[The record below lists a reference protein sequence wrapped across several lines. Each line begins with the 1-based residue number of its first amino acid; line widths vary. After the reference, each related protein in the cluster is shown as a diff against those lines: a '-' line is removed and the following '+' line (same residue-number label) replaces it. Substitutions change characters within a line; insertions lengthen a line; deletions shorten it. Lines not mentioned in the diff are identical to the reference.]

1 MCVGTNHKKNNFFLW
16 KDKDKNMACAGT
28 NHKNKGQ
35 DVEMNI
41 VAQSLK
47 KGVVQITT
55 SHVNKSRK
63 QTYLVLTRCNQY
75 CLDYWKTKNKQ
86 KKYTKKKAKG
96 L

>member
-1 MCVGTNHKKNNFFLW
+1 MGKHYTLW
-16 KDKDKNMACAGT
+16 KKEGKT
-28 NHKNKGQ
+28 HYL
-35 DVEMNI
+35 

-55 SHVNKSRK
+55 SHVNKSGK
-63 QTYLVLTRCNQY
+63 QIYLVLTRCNQY
-75 CLDYWKTKNKQ
+75 CLGSWKTKNKQ

>member
-1 MCVGTNHKKNNFFLW
+1 MEGQGQKYGVCWHKSQKQRTRCGNEYCSSKF
-16 KDKDKNMACAGT
+16 
-28 NHKNKGQ
+28 
-35 DVEMNI
+35 E
-41 VAQSLK
+41 

-55 SHVNKSRK
+55 SHVNKSGK

-75 CLDYWKTKNKQ
+75 CLGSWKTKNKQ